1 MSGKRILAILGKGW
15 TFPGIGHCLL
25 FDLLWLALE
34 LSWRLWVCRLSLWC
48 VTVSVYW
55 RLRFLGDSVVKNL
68 PDNAGVVGSIRGSWR
83 SLGEGNG
90 SPLQYFCRGNPRG
103 QRNLGYGPCVCL
115 VVFYFATPWTVA
127 CQTPLSVE
135 FSRQKYWSR
144 LPFPTPGDLPD
155 SGIKPSSLV
164 SPALASR
171 FFTAAPLGLVACM
184 HAKSLQSCPTLCDP
198 VYSRPPGSSVHRIL

>member
-15 TFPGIGHCLL
+15 AFPGIGHCLL
-25 FDLLWLALE
+25 FDLFWLALE
-34 LSWRLWVCRLSLWC
+34 LSWRLWVCHLSFWC

-55 RLRFLGDSVVKNL
+55 GLGFLGDSVVKNL
-68 PDNAGVVGSIRGSWR
+68 PDSAGVVGSIRGSWR

-103 QRNLGYGPCVCL
+103 QGNLGYGPCACS
-115 VVFYFATPWTVA
+115 VVFYSATPWTVA

-135 FSRQKYWSR
+135 FSRQKCWSR

-155 SGIKPSSLV
+155 SGIKPSSLGKQILY
-164 SPALASR
+164 SC
-171 FFTAAPLGLVACM
+171 AARSCCM
-184 HAKSLQSCPTLCDP
+184 HAC
-198 VYSRPPGSSVHRIL
+198 